1 MAHNQTM
8 VFFNATVGSFVV
20 DGVVKIFLNS
30 TNLHLQVHFV
40 LFSSPVLPSSTT
52 CLGITMSPR
61 SALGWPEWEE
71 KNLLSWLDAH
81 QELSWK
87 ARSDA
92 YYEQHRVA
100 RSVESL
106 RGKKYHIL
114 RKCRHTG
121 AKSSDHSGDQKQS
134 KDARHSTGRRASL
147 AALPNKISDKSKIDK
162 WFETILTAGASQT
175 DSNGSSQTESSRL
188 GRATRVS
195 IPCWPKETRSSSS
208 MWDYVHRVCAA
219 RRLE

>member
-1 MAHNQTM
+1 
-8 VFFNATVGSFVV
+8 
-20 DGVVKIFLNS
+20 
-30 TNLHLQVHFV
+30 
-40 LFSSPVLPSSTT
+40 
-52 CLGITMSPR
+52 MSPR
-61 SALGWPEWEE
+61 SASGWPEWEE
-71 KNLLSWLDAH
+71 NNLLSWLDAH
-81 QELSWK
+81 RELSWK

-100 RSVESL
+100 RNAESL

-121 AKSSDHSGDQKQS
+121 AKSSDHSGHQKKS
-134 KDARHSTGRRASL
+134 KPVRGLVGRRAALS
-147 AALPNKISDKSKIDK
+147 ALPHNISAESNIDK
-162 WFETILTAGASQT
+162 WFETILTAEASQT

-195 IPCWPKETRSSSS
+195 IPCWLKETRSSSS

-219 RRLE
+219 RKLE

>member
-1 MAHNQTM
+1 
-8 VFFNATVGSFVV
+8 
-20 DGVVKIFLNS
+20 
-30 TNLHLQVHFV
+30 
-40 LFSSPVLPSSTT
+40 
-52 CLGITMSPR
+52 MSPR
-61 SALGWPEWEE
+61 SASGWPEWEE

-100 RSVESL
+100 RSAESL

-114 RKCRHTG
+114 RKSRRTRAG
-121 AKSSDHSGDQKQS
+121 ASDRSEHQKPS
-134 KDARHSTGRRASL
+134 KGARHSTGQRASL
-147 AALPNKISDKSKIDK
+147 AALPTEISAKSHIDK
-162 WFETILTAGASQT
+162 WFETIFTAET
-175 DSNGSSQTESSRL
+175 DNNGLSQTESSRL
-188 GRATRVS
+188 GLATRVS

-219 RRLE
+219 RKLE

>member
-1 MAHNQTM
+1 
-8 VFFNATVGSFVV
+8 
-20 DGVVKIFLNS
+20 
-30 TNLHLQVHFV
+30 
-40 LFSSPVLPSSTT
+40 
-52 CLGITMSPR
+52 MSPR

-134 KDARHSTGRRASL
+134 KDARHSTGRGASL
-147 AALPNKISDKSKIDK
+147 TALPNKITDKSKIDK

-188 GRATRVS
+188 ADPLSQVALREYQSRVGLKKLDRHLQCGTMC
-195 IPCWPKETRSSSS
+195 I
-208 MWDYVHRVCAA
+208 VFV
-219 RRLE
+219 

>member
-1 MAHNQTM
+1 MKR
-8 VFFNATVGSFVV
+8 FF
-20 DGVVKIFLNS
+20 NS

-40 LFSSPVLPSSTT
+40 LFPSPVLLTPTN

-61 SALGWPEWEE
+61 SASGWPEWEE

-100 RSVESL
+100 RSAESL

-114 RKCRHTG
+114 RKCRRAG
-121 AKSSDHSGDQKQS
+121 ARVSDRSVDQKQS
-134 KDARHSTGRRASL
+134 KAVRASVGRKASL
-147 AALPNKISDKSKIDK
+147 AALPNKIPFTSDIDK
-162 WFETILTAGASQT
+162 WFETILAAEASQT
-175 DSNGSSQTESSRL
+175 DSNGSGRTESSRL

-195 IPCWPKETRSSSS
+195 IPCWLKETRSSSS

-219 RRLE
+219 RKLE